1 MKMTNKRIILN
12 YIQMIS
18 EELKANDI
26 DFESIF
32 WKHDGSIY
40 IALQDNQKID
50 FLYNLSNGTY
60 GYMYG
65 HIIYNNIKSLKRDNF
80 LSNI

>member
-1 MKMTNKRIILN
+1 MENKRIILN

-18 EELKANDI
+18 EELKANDL

-40 IALQDNQKID
+40 IALQDNQKIY

-60 GYMYG
+60 GYKYG
-65 HIIYNNIKSLKRDNF
+65 HIIYNSIKSLKRDNF
-80 LSNI
+80 LSKI

>member
-1 MKMTNKRIILN
+1 
-12 YIQMIS
+12 MIS

-40 IALQDNQKID
+40 IVLQDNQKID
-50 FLYNLSNGTY
+50 FLYNLNNGTY
-60 GYMYG
+60 GYMYEN
-65 HIIYNNIKSLKRDNF
+65 IIYNSISNLKRDNF

>member
-1 MKMTNKRIILN
+1 MENKRIILN

-26 DFESIF
+26 DFENIF

-60 GYMYG
+60 GYKYG
-65 HIIYNNIKSLKRDNF
+65 HIIYNSIKSFKKDNF
-80 LSNI
+80 LNNI

>member
-1 MKMTNKRIILN
+1 MTNKKIILN

-40 IALQDNQKID
+40 IALLDNRKID

-60 GYMYG
+60 GYKYEN
-65 HIIYNNIKSLKRDNF
+65 IIYNSISNLKRDNF

>member
-1 MKMTNKRIILN
+1 MENKRIILN

-18 EELKANDI
+18 EELNANDI

-32 WKHDGSIY
+32 LKHDGSIY

-60 GYMYG
+60 GYKYG
-65 HIIYNNIKSLKRDNF
+65 HIIYNSIKSLKRDNF

>member
-1 MKMTNKRIILN
+1 MHIILSMKKDV
-12 YIQMIS
+12 I

-60 GYMYG
+60 GYKYG
-65 HIIYNNIKSLKRDNF
+65 HIIYNSIKSLKRDNF

>member
-1 MKMTNKRIILN
+1 MTNKKIILN

-50 FLYNLSNGTY
+50 FLYNLSNGVF
-60 GYMYG
+60 GYKYG
-65 HIIYNNIKSLKRDNF
+65 HIIYNNIKSLKKDNF

>member
-1 MKMTNKRIILN
+1 MENKRIMLN

-60 GYMYG
+60 GYKYG

>member
-1 MKMTNKRIILN
+1 MNNEKIILN

-18 EELKANDI
+18 EELQANDMG
-26 DFESIF
+26 FESIF
-32 WKHDGSIY
+32 WKHDGSIN

-60 GYMYG
+60 GYKYG
-65 HIIYNNIKSLKRDNF
+65 HIIYNSIKSLKRDNF

>member
-1 MKMTNKRIILN
+1 MDNKKIILN

-60 GYMYG
+60 GYKYG
-65 HIIYNNIKSLKRDNF
+65 HIIYNSISNLKKDNF

>member
-1 MKMTNKRIILN
+1 MTNNKTILN

-40 IALQDNQKID
+40 IALKDNRKIY
-50 FLYNLSNGTY
+50 FLYNLNNGTY
-60 GYMYG
+60 GYKYG
-65 HIIYNNIKSLKRDNF
+65 HIIYNSIKSLKKDNF